1 MTGLRLAGLPGLPG
15 VVEVEPGRR
24 RAVVLRDPRAARR
37 LADLATGLRRP
48 PAGGVVEASGPT
60 RLVPPD
66 GGLLPHLTVLGNL
79 LHGHR
84 TGPNAPRDTALE
96 QCQASAGRL
105 GLDDVLQR
113 HPYEITAG
121 RRRLA
126 GIARALSAHP
136 SAIVLEDSAGLPT
149 WGSLLDAAHDPELLS
164 AGLLLITPASA
175 RAAGFTAVGDA

>member
-1 MTGLRLAGLPGLPG
+1 MTGLRLAGLPGLAG
-15 VVEVEPGRR
+15 GVEVEPGRR
-24 RAVVLRDPRAARR
+24 QAVVLPDARVARR
-37 LADLATGLRRP
+37 LADLATGLRRV

-60 RLVPPD
+60 RLVPAD

-96 QCQASAGRL
+96 QCTASAGRL
-105 GLDDVLQR
+105 GLDDVLER
-113 HPYEITAG
+113 HPHEITAG

-136 SAIVLEDSAGLPT
+136 CAIVLEDSPGLPT
-149 WGSLLDAAHDPELLS
+149 WGSLLDAAHDPDILS
-164 AGLLLITPASA
+164 AGLLLITGSRS
-175 RAAGFTAVGDA
+175 RAAGFTEAGHD